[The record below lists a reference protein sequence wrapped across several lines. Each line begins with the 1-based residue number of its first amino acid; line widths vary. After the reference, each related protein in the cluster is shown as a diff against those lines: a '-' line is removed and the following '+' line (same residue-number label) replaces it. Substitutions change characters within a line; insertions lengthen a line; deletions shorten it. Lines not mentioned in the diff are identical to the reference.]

1 MSSVGERLVRIRKEK
16 KMNQVS
22 FAQLLHISRSQLGNL
37 ETGKREINEQTL
49 HILCSEFN
57 VNEKWLLTGEGKPY
71 NQAVIDSIELSD
83 SARGL
88 HPTDPDGDKKSD
100 MFQYA
105 SMLLHQ
111 FKKISYSCENIEEF
125 LSFFSYPTF
134 ADQIGYILSVYS
146 DALHDPVHSLL
157 TLKLFNSLFEKT
169 FDLANESK
177 RLKLCGKKRSETF
190 EKDDLTDY
198 AEGYYREILDD
209 VFDISEPT
217 RPISG
222 LAAGGTPLFDE
233 GDSEETVA
241 VPQKYLDRDHYFII
255 KVKGDSMEPRI
266 MDGDYVVVERNA
278 KPAPGEVSLVRVVD
292 SSFDEGYVI
301 KRYSPTDTG
310 VDLRS
315 FNPSYPTMH
324 YSLSDLRSAERI
336 VHVIHRNQ

>member
-1 MSSVGERLVRIRKEK
+1 MSSIRERLVQIRKEK
-16 KMNQVS
+16 QMNQVS

-49 HILCSEFN
+49 HILCTELN

-88 HPTDPDGDKKSD
+88 HPSDPNGDKKSD

-105 SMLLHQ
+105 AMLLHQ
-111 FKKISYSCENIEEF
+111 FKQVSYSCENIEEF

-146 DALHDPVHSLL
+146 DALNDPAHSLL

-169 FDLANESK
+169 FDLSNESK
-177 RLKLCGKKRSETF
+177 KLKLCGKERTDAF
-190 EKDDLTDY
+190 EKDELTEY
-198 AEGYYREILDD
+198 AEGYFREILDD
-209 VFDISEPT
+209 VFIDAESSCS
-217 RPISG
+217 ISG

-241 VPQKYLDRDHYFII
+241 VPPKYLDRDRYFII

-278 KPAPGEVSLVRVVD
+278 KPAPGEISLVRVVD
-292 SSFDEGYVI
+292 SSLDEGYVI
-301 KRYSPTDTG
+301 KRYTPTSSG
-310 VDLRS
+310 VDLHS
-315 FNPSYPTMH
+315 YNSAYPTMH
-324 YSLSDLRSAERI
+324 YSLSALRSAERV
-336 VHVIHRNQ
+336 VHIIHRNQ